1 MFTNE
6 FIAPQHAPS
15 RTGSN
20 LPLLG
25 NTLSLVGGE
34 GRNRPINRFYP
45 RHLCRFYGAFQQ
57 SSLPLPTPLQP
68 LVVVRFGVRS
78 HPTLPFDSD
87 PLLVVLIRITID
99 HMATITL
106 RIPDSL
112 NEALDRQSEAQSI
125 SKSDLAREALRR
137 FLAVAEF
144 KATRAKLV
152 PLAEAQGVHTD
163 EDVFERLN
171 R

>member
-1 MFTNE
+1 M
-6 FIAPQHAPS
+6 
-15 RTGSN
+15 
-20 LPLLG
+20 
-25 NTLSLVGGE
+25 
-34 GRNRPINRFYP
+34 
-45 RHLCRFYGAFQQ
+45 
-57 SSLPLPTPLQP
+57 
-68 LVVVRFGVRS
+68 
-78 HPTLPFDSD
+78 
-87 PLLVVLIRITID
+87 LVVLIRITID

-112 NEALDRQSEAQSI
+112 NEALDRHSEAQSI